1 MSIHESD
8 SLQKRSREERPAQA
22 TEAPAHVPASNQ
34 TIQRAQ
40 VDPRKL
46 TPADV
51 TALQRSVGN
60 KAVANLLGRNG
71 PKPASKPGPVI
82 QRALKVGPA
91 DDKYEREADEI
102 ARSVNVQRSLAPRKR
117 SISSIQRATAIGPE
131 GGDLSGDLENRLRA
145 TQGSG
150 SSLPGGVRNT
160 LEPKLG
166 ADLSSVK
173 VHTDK
178 NAVQLT
184 QEMGAKAFT
193 HKNHIY
199 YGKGHSPSDMKLTA
213 HETVHTIQQGAVEQ
227 VAQRMSGELD
237 EEEEEE

>member
-1 MSIHESD
+1 MPLHEND
-8 SLQKRSREERPAQA
+8 SQQKRSREERPAEA
-22 TEAPAHVPASNQ
+22 TEAQAFAPATTQ
-34 TIQRAQ
+34 TVQRAQ

-60 KAVANLLGRNG
+60 KAVANMLGRNG
-71 PKPASKPGPVI
+71 PQPASKPGLIVQPS
-82 QRALKVGPA
+82 LKVGPA
-91 DDKYEREADEI
+91 NDKYEREADEI
-102 ARSVNVQRSLAPRKR
+102 ARSMSVQRSIAPRKR
-117 SISSIQRATAIGPE
+117 ISSIQRTATIGPE
-131 GGDLSGDLENRLRA
+131 GGDLSGDLESRLRA

-150 SSLPGGVRNT
+150 SSMPNGVRRA

-166 ADLSSVK
+166 ADLGSVK

-227 VAQRMSGELD
+227 TAQRMPGGP
-237 EEEEEE
+237 EEEEEV

>member
-1 MSIHESD
+1 MPQHEND
-8 SLQKRSREERPAQA
+8 SLQKRGREERPAQA
-22 TEAPAHVPASNQ
+22 TEAPAHVPPTNQ

-60 KAVANLLGRNG
+60 KAVANMLGRNG
-71 PKPASKPGPVI
+71 PNPSSKPAPLI
-82 QRALKVGPA
+82 QRAALKVGPA
-91 DDKYEREADEI
+91 NDKFEQEAEEI
-102 ARSVNVQRSLAPRKR
+102 SRSMNVQRSLAPRR
-117 SISSIQRATAIGPE
+117 RISAIQRAAVMGPE
-131 GGDLSGDLENRLRA
+131 GGELSGDLEGRLRA

-150 SSLPGGVRNT
+150 SSLPGGVRNA

-178 NAVQLT
+178 SAVQLT

-199 YGKGHSPSDMKLTA
+199 YGKGHSPSDMKLTT

-227 VAQRMSGELD
+227 TTQRMPGDL
-237 EEEEEE
+237 EEEQGA